1 MFDARG
7 VLWFQ
12 QFATPWLDAVAHF
25 FTSLGTE
32 YFYMALL
39 PAIYW
44 CVDRRRGH
52 ELAFLFLASMWLNGF
67 LKDLFNLPRP
77 SPSEGIRVLAR
88 ESSPGFP
95 SGHAQGAMTV
105 FGYLFAEYPVA
116 WLRSLAVALVV
127 LIAFSR
133 PYLGVHYLGDTLGGL
148 AIGLLLVVI
157 FRWGYRRRLGASWPR
172 GLKLA
177 LALVLPL
184 LLLPLYS
191 ESVAFQTLGFLMGFL
206 ASDLYAFA
214 AVPYRE
220 RVAWPRQVLKLALG
234 FAGFAGLYA
243 LHAALIPNGLLELP
257 GYAVLGLWVTTGAP
271 YLFRRLGLAG
281 DDAPAAVQRPG
292 SGETRHAATPRPL
305 FAGAALA
312 VLLVAAGTAVARP
325 PVHEGV
331 PGSVA
336 RPGEVPS
343 TGPLV
348 IAHRG
353 GAGLRPEN
361 TLEAFRHAVALGA
374 DWLELDVHLTADGE
388 VVVIHDETVD
398 RTTDGKG
405 SVHDMT
411 LAQIKSL
418 DAGYRWTADGGRTFP
433 YRDRGLSV
441 PTLDEVLAAFPETP
455 ILIELKDDDPALAEA
470 VAARIRRHEAGD
482 RVMVASFHD
491 RTLQHFRA
499 IAPGIATSLAH
510 DESLRFVILQRLGLT
525 AFYQPPG
532 VALQVPEYSG
542 RLKVFSGGLVRLAH
556 ERGLEVHVW
565 TVNDARKMEQLLM
578 EGADGILTDY
588 PDRALAVRRLA
599 GLLTPGPGAS
609 RDPAARPGR

>member
-25 FTSLGTE
+25 FTSLGSE

-52 ELAFLFLASMWLNGF
+52 ELAFLFLASMWLNG
-67 LKDLFNLPRP
+67 LTKDVFNLPRP
-77 SPSEGIRVLAR
+77 SAGEGIRVLAR

-95 SGHAQGAMTV
+95 SGHAQGAMTL
-105 FGYLFAEYPVA
+105 FGYLFAEYPMA
-116 WLRSLAVALVV
+116 WLRGLAVAMVL
-127 LIAFSR
+127 LIALSR

-191 ESVAFQTLGFLMGFL
+191 ESVAYQTLGFLMGCL

-214 AVPYRE
+214 AVPFRE
-220 RVAWPRQVLKLALG
+220 RIPWPGQLLKLALG
-234 FAGFAGLYA
+234 FAGFAVLYA
-243 LHAALIPNGLLELP
+243 LHATLIPNGILELP
-257 GYAVLGLWVTTGAP
+257 GYAVLGVWVTTGAP
-271 YLFRRLGLAG
+271 YLYRRLGLAG
-281 DDAPAAVQRPG
+281 DDAPARAAARRPE
-292 SGETRHAATPRPL
+292 SGQAGDPASPRPI
-305 FAGAALA
+305 FTGAALA
-312 VLLVAAGTAVARP
+312 VLLLVAGTALARP
-325 PVHEGV
+325 PVHEAAV
-331 PGSVA
+331 SALA
-336 RPGEVPS
+336 RTDEMAR

-388 VVVIHDETVD
+388 VAVIHDETVD
-398 RTTDGKG
+398 RTTGGTG
-405 SVHDMT
+405 SVHEMT
-411 LAQIKSL
+411 LAELKAL
-418 DAGYRWTADGGRTFP
+418 DAGYHWTPDGGRTFP
-433 YRDRGLSV
+433 YRGRGLRI

-455 ILIELKDDDPALAEA
+455 VLIELKDDDPALAQA
-470 VAARIRRHEAGD
+470 VADRIRLHGAAG

-491 RTLQHFRA
+491 RTLDRFRSL
-499 IAPGIATSLAH
+499 APGVATSLAH
-510 DESLRFVILQRLGLT
+510 DETLRFVILQRLGLT
-525 AFYQPPG
+525 AFHQPQG

-556 ERGLEVHVW
+556 DRGLAVHVW
-565 TVNDARKMEQLLM
+565 TVNDPRKMEQLM
-578 EGADGILTDY
+578 VAGVDGILTDY
-588 PDRALAVRRLA
+588 PDRALAVRSSLM
-599 GLLTPGPGAS
+599 GA
-609 RDPAARPGR
+609 R